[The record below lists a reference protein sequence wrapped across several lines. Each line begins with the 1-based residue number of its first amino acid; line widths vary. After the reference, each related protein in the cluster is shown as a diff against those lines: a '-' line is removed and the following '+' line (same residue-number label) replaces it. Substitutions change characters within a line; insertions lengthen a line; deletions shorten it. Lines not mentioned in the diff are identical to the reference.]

1 MKNIVL
7 VAIIL
12 ALSVGMLVAQPVFG
26 ARLGLNMANISQK
39 DIEKNTSKM
48 GLNIGGMMQYP
59 IAENIVFQ
67 PELLYTMKGANFDYN
82 ANPYWSFGYIEIP
95 MLVKY
100 NVNMPSMKI
109 QPYLGPSLAMLMSA
123 KSGNDDTDTDVKDD
137 MEGMEFGLNL
147 GADVIFMKSY
157 MAGLRYDMGLSN
169 IMKDA
174 PTDYEVYN
182 RTIMVNVG
190 YIFGQKD

>member
-26 ARLGLNMANISQK
+26 ARLGLNMANISG
-39 DIEKNTSKM
+39 DNVDDNNSRM
-48 GLNIGGMMQYP
+48 GLNIGAMMQYP

-67 PELLYTMKGANFDYN
+67 PELLYTMKGVNYDAPTDPF
-82 ANPYWSFGYIEIP
+82 WSASYIEIP

-100 NVNMPSMKI
+100 NVNMPTMKI
-109 QPYLGPSLAMLMSA
+109 QPYLGPAIGLLMSA
-123 KSGNDDTDTDVKDD
+123 KYGNEDDDTDVKDD

-147 GADVIFMKSY
+147 GADVIFMKSF
-157 MAGLRYDMGLSN
+157 MAGLRYNMGLTN
-169 IMKDA
+169 IVKDA
-174 PTDYEVYN
+174 EDDDTVKN
-182 RTIMVNVG
+182 NVIMVNLG
-190 YIFGQKD
+190 YIFGQND